1 MGKKMVAGCLPI
13 SKKKQVSPQP
23 IDFFKIP
30 FTQVYINIVMYV
42 CVCVVD
48 VVFLLFCALK
58 KKHFMVDCFFLL
70 ISLSFLYIWDLKK

>member
-30 FTQVYINIVMYV
+30 FTQVYIKYSYV
-42 CVCVVD
+42 CVCGGCSVSFVLC
-48 VVFLLFCALK
+48 FK
-58 KKHFMVDCFFLL
+58 KETLHG
-70 ISLSFLYIWDLKK
+70 